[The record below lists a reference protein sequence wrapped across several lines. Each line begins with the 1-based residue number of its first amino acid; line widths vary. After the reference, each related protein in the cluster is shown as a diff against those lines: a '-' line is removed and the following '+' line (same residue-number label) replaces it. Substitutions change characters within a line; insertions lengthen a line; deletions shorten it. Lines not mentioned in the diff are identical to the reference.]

1 MQVDLESCCL
11 NFGYSFQTFACFVLG
26 YQKGKTFEKWRLVL
40 LSRGSYL
47 QYAVMCYH
55 EYQLTYSVLQSCYL
69 FSLLILI
76 LGLRGLWPPSF
87 HPGNLEICNCIPSI
101 FSEECSQKAGNK
113 ISDKKYFKFSEKS
126 CLPSGCSVFWL
137 FTYSTL
143 IFYKQSPEAQ
153 TFRGSGDFCKIIT

>member
-1 MQVDLESCCL
+1 MQVDLESCCF
-11 NFGYSFQTFACFVLG
+11 NFGYSFQTVACFVLG
-26 YQKGKTFEKWRLVL
+26 YQKGKTFEKWRLIL
-40 LSRGSYL
+40 LLRGSYL

-69 FSLLILI
+69 FSLLISI

-113 ISDKKYFKFSEKS
+113 ISDKKYFTTVFIDTRLWKTKHPQKRFQNFRPT
-126 CLPSGCSVFWL
+126 CVLP
-137 FTYSTL
+137 TNQ
-143 IFYKQSPEAQ
+143 IEIHQSQPASM
-153 TFRGSGDFCKIIT
+153 T

>member
-1 MQVDLESCCL
+1 
-11 NFGYSFQTFACFVLG
+11 
-26 YQKGKTFEKWRLVL
+26 
-40 LSRGSYL
+40 
-47 QYAVMCYH
+47 MCYH

-87 HPGNLEICNCIPSI
+87 HPGNLELCNCIPSI
-101 FSEECSQKAGNK
+101 FSEECSQKAGN
-113 ISDKKYFKFSEKS
+113 KFSEKS

-153 TFRGSGDFCKIIT
+153 TFRGQEIFVKLLLNSFFALPGSTIPVFTPI